1 MEEILTI
8 GSGETAWPCVGL
20 GYKMEK
26 RLMMEHY

>member
-8 GSGETAWPCVGL
+8 GSGETAWPGVGL
-20 GYKMEK
+20 GYEMER